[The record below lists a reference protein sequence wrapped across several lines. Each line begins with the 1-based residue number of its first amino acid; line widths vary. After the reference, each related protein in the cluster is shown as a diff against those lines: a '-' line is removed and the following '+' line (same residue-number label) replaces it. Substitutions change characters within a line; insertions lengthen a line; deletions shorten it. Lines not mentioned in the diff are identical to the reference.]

1 MTLINLQWC
10 LVGMIIGYG
19 ICFGMILL
27 HRSMMKDLARALSR
41 AFKEEFVKEGKEDE
55 RNM

>member
-1 MTLINLQWC
+1 
-10 LVGMIIGYG
+10 MIIGYG